1 MIYYKLYIVL
11 QTTRFLCT
19 QHLVFCRRYTVC
31 TRFAV
36 SYISVRPGLVV
47 SLCLIVP
54 EGTFQSALVKIKYA
68 AFVYVIGY
76 SRAIFHHQV
85 SYLTLFVLC

>member
-19 QHLVFCRRYTVC
+19 QHLVFCRRYTV
-31 TRFAV
+31 
-36 SYISVRPGLVV
+36 SYVSVRPGLVV

-68 AFVYVIGY
+68 AFVYVTGY